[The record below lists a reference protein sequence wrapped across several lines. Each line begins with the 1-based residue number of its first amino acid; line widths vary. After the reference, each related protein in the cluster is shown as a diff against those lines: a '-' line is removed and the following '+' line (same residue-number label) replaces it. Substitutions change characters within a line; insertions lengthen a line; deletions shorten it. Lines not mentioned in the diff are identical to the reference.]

1 MSHGYTYEA
10 TLDAAER
17 VAWRIDDVV
26 GGPRRLDFQNA
37 FLPESLARTA
47 ELTFLTAPQART
59 LNHIRAH
66 FYLHF
71 LGLAEE
77 FILPF
82 ILDQARPMLHDG
94 GLRMRALLQFAQEE
108 AKHIDLFRRARD
120 EFECGFGTPCAVV
133 GPAREVA
140 RTILSHHP
148 LAVLLVILHLEWM
161 TQRHYLDCVR
171 ESDGLD
177 AQFKSLLKHHWLE
190 EAQHAKVD
198 TLMVEQIAATSR
210 PDELAHMIDDYLRI
224 VGLIDGLLAR
234 QVAYDLDSFMTATG
248 RALTHDERLAFAR
261 AQLRA
266 LRWTFIGSGMT
277 HPEFMATLGGLKPDA
292 CARVSE
298 IAPSFC

>member
-10 TLDAAER
+10 TLEAAER
-17 VAWRIDDVV
+17 VAWRIDDVI
-26 GGPRRLDFQNA
+26 GGTRRLDFQNA

-47 ELTFLTAPQART
+47 ELAFLTDRQRRA

-82 ILDQARPMLHDG
+82 MLDQARPMLHDG
-94 GLRMRALLQFAQEE
+94 GVRMRALLQLALEE
-108 AKHIDLFRRARD
+108 AKHIDLFRRVRS
-120 EFECGFGTPCAVV
+120 EFERGFGTRCAVV

-148 LAVLLVILHLEWM
+148 LSVLLVILHLEWM

-171 ESDGLD
+171 EGDGLD
-177 AQFKSLLKHHWLE
+177 PQFKNLLKHHWLE

-198 TLMVEQIAATSR
+198 TLLVEQIAAASR
-210 PDELAHMIDDYLRI
+210 PDELAQMLDGYLRI
-224 VGLIDGLLAR
+224 IGLIDGLLAR
-234 QVAYDLDSFMTATG
+234 QVAHDLDSFVTATG
-248 RALTHDERLAFAR
+248 RALAHDERLEFVR
-261 AQLRA
+261 TQLRA
-266 LRWTFIGSGMT
+266 LRWTFLGSGMT
-277 HPEFMATLGGLKPDA
+277 HPDFLATLGGLKPDA
-292 CARVSE
+292 CARVTE